1 MGLMKQ
7 WIESL
12 LALQKVDMRII
23 NLHLRLKMIPTEIKK
38 LEEKKA
44 KAETSLTEAKSSMQ
58 KTGLDI
64 KQTESTI
71 AEINTKIEHL
81 QQQSS
86 LVKKNTEYQ
95 AMLSQIDSQE
105 AKIGEYETQ
114 MLLLFDQ
121 DEANR
126 EKFKEISKEFEAEK
140 SAISEEIKELT
151 ELSGEIKIEIKQLMN
166 SRAPLEAKVDS
177 AILVQYKR
185 LLKAQKAPLAKI
197 NSAGI
202 CSNCHLKITPQTMTE
217 TKKEAVVYCDNC
229 SCLLYLEK

>member
-1 MGLMKQ
+1 MKQ

-23 NLHLRLKMIPTEIKK
+23 NLQLRLKMIPAEIKK
-38 LEEKKA
+38 LEDKKA
-44 KAETSLTEAKSSMQ
+44 TTEANLAKAKNSMQ

-64 KQTESTI
+64 KQTESDI
-71 AEINTKIEHL
+71 AAINTKIEQL

-95 AMLSQIDSQE
+95 AMLSQI
-105 AKIGEYETQ
+105 ETQ
-114 MLLLFDQ
+114 KEKISGHETTMLLLFDQ
-121 DEANR
+121 DEENK
-126 EKFKEISKEFEAEK
+126 EKFKEIKKEFDAEK
-140 SAISEEIKELT
+140 SAIDEEIDELNSLT
-151 ELSGEIKIEIKQLMN
+151 GEVKIEIEQLMG
-166 SRAPLEAKVDS
+166 SRPPLEAKVD
-177 AILVQYKR
+177 ATVLTQYKR
-185 LLKAQKAPLAKI
+185 LLKAKKAPLGKV

-217 TKKEAVVYCDNC
+217 TKKGAVVYCDNC

>member
-1 MGLMKQ
+1 MKQ

-38 LEEKKA
+38 LEEKKST
-44 KAETSLTEAKSSMQ
+44 AETSLAEAKSSMQ

-64 KQTESTI
+64 KQTESVI
-71 AEINTKIEHL
+71 AEINTKIEQL

-86 LVKKNTEYQ
+86 LIKKNTEYQ
-95 AMLSQIDSQE
+95 AMLSQIDTQK
-105 AKIGEYETQ
+105 AKISEQETQ

-121 DEANR
+121 DEDNK

-140 SAISEEIKELT
+140 SAISEEIEELT
-151 ELSGEIKIEIKQLMN
+151 ELTSEIKVEIKQLTN
-166 SRAPLEAKVDS
+166 SRPPLEAKVDS
-177 AILVQYKR
+177 TVLAQYKR

-202 CSNCHLKITPQTMTE
+202 CSSCHLKITPQTMTE

>member
-1 MGLMKQ
+1 MKQ

-23 NLHLRLKMIPTEIKK
+23 NLHLRLKMIPSEITK
-38 LEEKKA
+38 LKEKK
-44 KAETSLTEAKSSMQ
+44 ENTESSLAEAKISMQ

-64 KQTESTI
+64 KQTESAI
-71 AEINTKIEHL
+71 AEINTRIEQL

-86 LVKKNTEYQ
+86 LIKKNTEYQ
-95 AMLSQIDSQE
+95 AMLSQIDTQKG
-105 AKIGEYETQ
+105 KISELETT

-121 DEANR
+121 DEENK
-126 EKFKEISKEFEAEK
+126 EKLKEIKKEFEAEK
-140 SAISEEIKELT
+140 SAISEEIDELT
-151 ELSGEIKIEIKQLMN
+151 ELSGEVKTEIKQLMD
-166 SRAPLEAKVDS
+166 SRPPLEARVDS
-177 AILVQYKR
+177 TVLAQYKR
-185 LLKAQKAPLAKI
+185 LLKAQKAPLAKV

-202 CSNCHLKITPQTMTE
+202 CSSCHLKITPQTMTE

>member
-1 MGLMKQ
+1 MKQ

-23 NLHLRLKMIPTEIKK
+23 NLHLRLKMIPSEITK
-38 LEEKKA
+38 LKEKKA
-44 KAETSLTEAKSSMQ
+44 NTESSLAEAKSSMQ

-64 KQTESTI
+64 KQTESAI
-71 AEINTKIEHL
+71 AAINTKIEQL

-95 AMLSQIDSQE
+95 AMLSQIDTQKE
-105 AKIGEYETQ
+105 KISVHETT

-121 DEANR
+121 DEENK
-126 EKFKEISKEFEAEK
+126 EKFKEITKEFEAEK
-140 SAISEEIKELT
+140 GAISEEIDELT
-151 ELSGEIKIEIKQLMN
+151 ELSGEVKTEIKQLMD
-166 SRAPLEAKVDS
+166 SRAPLEARVDS
-177 AILVQYKR
+177 TVLAQYKR
-185 LLKAQKAPLAKI
+185 LLKAQKAPLAKV
-197 NSAGI
+197 NSAGT
-202 CSNCHLKITPQTMTE
+202 CSSCHLKITPQTMTE

>member
-1 MGLMKQ
+1 MKQ

-23 NLHLRLKMIPTEIKK
+23 NLHLRLKMIPAEIKK

-44 KAETSLTEAKSSMQ
+44 TTETNLAESKNSMQ

-64 KQTESTI
+64 KQTESVI
-71 AEINTKIEHL
+71 AGINTKIEQL

-86 LVKKNTEYQ
+86 LVKKNTEYK
-95 AMLSQIDSQE
+95 AMLSQI
-105 AKIGEYETQ
+105 ETQ
-114 MLLLFDQ
+114 KEKISEQETIILTLFDQ
-121 DEANR
+121 DEANK

-140 SAISEEIKELT
+140 SAITEEIDELT
-151 ELSGEIKIEIKQLMN
+151 ELSGEVKTEIKELLA

-177 AILVQYKR
+177 TVLVQYKR
-185 LLKAQKAPLAKI
+185 LLKGQKAPLGKV
-197 NSAGI
+197 NSAGT

>member
-1 MGLMKQ
+1 MKQ

-23 NLHLRLKMIPTEIKK
+23 NLHLRLKMIPSEIKK
-38 LEEKKA
+38 LEEKKS
-44 KAETSLTEAKSSMQ
+44 KAETSLAEAKSSMQ

-64 KQTESTI
+64 KQTESVI
-71 AEINTKIEHL
+71 AEINTKIEQL

-86 LVKKNTEYQ
+86 LIKKNTEYQ
-95 AMLSQIDSQE
+95 AMLSQIDTQK
-105 AKIGEYETQ
+105 AKISEQETQ

-121 DEANR
+121 DEDNK

-140 SAISEEIKELT
+140 SAISEEIEELT
-151 ELSGEIKIEIKQLMN
+151 ELTGEIKVEIKQLMN
-166 SRAPLEAKVDS
+166 SRPPLEAKVDS
-177 AILVQYKR
+177 TVLAQYKR

>member
-1 MGLMKQ
+1 MKQ

-23 NLHLRLKMIPTEIKK
+23 NLQLRLKMIPAEVKK
-38 LEEKKA
+38 LEEKK
-44 KAETSLTEAKSSMQ
+44 SNTEASLSEAKNSMQ

-64 KQTESTI
+64 KQTESDI
-71 AEINTKIEHL
+71 AAVNTKIEQL

-95 AMLSQIDSQE
+95 AMLSQIDTQKE
-105 AKIGEYETQ
+105 KISEHETT

-121 DEANR
+121 DEENK
-126 EKFKEISKEFEAEK
+126 EKFKEIKKEFEAEK
-140 SAISEEIKELT
+140 SSISEEIDELT
-151 ELSGEIKIEIKQLMN
+151 ELSGEVKIEIQQLID
-166 SRAPLEAKVDS
+166 SRSPLESKVDS
-177 AILVQYKR
+177 VVLTQYKR
-185 LLKAQKAPLAKI
+185 LLKAKKEPLGKV